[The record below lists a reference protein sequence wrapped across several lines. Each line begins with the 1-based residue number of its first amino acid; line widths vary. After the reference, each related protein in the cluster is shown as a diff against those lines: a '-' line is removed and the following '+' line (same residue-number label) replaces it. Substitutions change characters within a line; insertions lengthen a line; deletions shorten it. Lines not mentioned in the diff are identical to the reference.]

1 MATISK
7 LLARTTL
14 TTTNSTVLYTV
25 PSSTTTVL
33 TNIIISNTTASAAS
47 FNLTLPDGTGT
58 QVAFATS
65 VAVPANS
72 IASFDLKQVLGGS
85 GTQTV
90 IGWASS
96 NSALTV
102 HLSGVE
108 IS

>member
-1 MATISK
+1 MATVSK

-25 PSSTTTVL
+25 TSGTTVL
-33 TNIIISNTTASAAS
+33 TNIIISNITGSAAS
-47 FNLTLPDGTGT
+47 FNLTLPDATGT
-58 QVAFATS
+58 QVAFATA
-65 VAVPANS
+65 VVVPANS
-72 IASFDLKQVLGGS
+72 IASFDLKQVLSGS

-96 NSALTV
+96 NSALTA